1 MACRVHQ
8 YRHRLKQWDV
18 RKRTLTSEKDDIVN
32 AFGKRSSSHATTS
45 DITLDHGKQ
54 VDKKQL
60 KRYLKD
66 QIRHGEVEPMSPGA

>member
-1 MACRVHQ
+1 VSASG
-8 YRHRLKQWDV
+8 
-18 RKRTLTSEKDDIVN
+18 LTNEKDDIIN
-32 AFGKRSSSHATTS
+32 AFEKRSRSHATTS

-66 QIRHGEVEPMSPGA
+66 QIRHGEAEPMTPGA